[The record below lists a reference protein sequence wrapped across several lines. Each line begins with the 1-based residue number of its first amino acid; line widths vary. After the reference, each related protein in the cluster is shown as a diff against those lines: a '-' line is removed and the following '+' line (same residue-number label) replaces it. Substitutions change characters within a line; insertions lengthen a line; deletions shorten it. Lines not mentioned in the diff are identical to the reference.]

1 MFIPAACAAAYMRP
15 DQQVRVQAFDEGLSE
30 DQIHEYTNIDPW
42 FLAQLGGLHA
52 TDQWLRGQQ
61 LDAISAEDW
70 RQVKK
75 RGFSDPQIA
84 TALGEPSALLQS
96 RCLVNL

>member
-1 MFIPAACAAAYMRP
+1 M
-15 DQQVRVQAFDEGLSE
+15 QAFDEGLSE
-30 DQIHEYTNIDPW
+30 AEIHEYTNIDPW

-52 TDQWLRGQQ
+52 TEQWLRGQK
-61 LDAISAEDW
+61 LEGLSAEDW

-84 TALGEPSALLQS
+84 TFLGESSS
-96 RCLVNL
+96 RGCLYCTGGQLVGACAD